1 MLFIYFQL
9 FLFSFNFINNDDHL
23 NVWHR
28 RTFLM
33 QTRWQD
39 VWVHLSSSSICR
51 GGKEGR
57 QTGYFF
63 SCFFYLGR
71 GELLPIKYFLVLAAY
86 TLAILCLIAFIML
99 ANFHFYFPCFFFFPT
114 QLTKQKPYLGSFL
127 LKLNNTF
134 KINEYGKVCFLEK
147 FVSADISWY
156 IFKKKCND

>member
-1 MLFIYFQL
+1 MISFSLN
-9 FLFSFNFINNDDHL
+9 SFNFINNVI

-39 VWVHLSSSSICR
+39 VWLHLSSSSICR

-57 QTGYFF
+57 QTGFFF
-63 SCFFYLGR
+63 SFFRLGG

-86 TLAILCLIAFIML
+86 TLAVLCLIAFIQL
-99 ANFHFYFPCFFFFPT
+99 CLQIFTFILFLLVFFFLPNLQNRNPT
-114 QLTKQKPYLGSFL
+114 WVRFYFL

-156 IFKKKCND
+156 IFKKM